1 MNPAPQSR
9 AGFAMAARPVAAV
22 VSLAALIFLLHGR
35 CLDYGL
41 FMDDYAHFRQLR
53 ACDWSLRG
61 LTDACRLELVGGV
74 IELWWLPETTL
85 RFFRPVAFGLMKLA
99 YTLVGWNPAAMHT
112 VSLAWHLAA
121 CVLLMILLGR
131 LGAARWLAWA
141 VTALFAIHPGHVA
154 TVQWIACQTEL
165 MVTTF
170 LLAGTLCFGR
180 FRGWPG
186 FGHGL
191 ASSPGGARWAIASVL
206 FFMLALGCRENAI
219 MFPLVVAAVEF
230 VVWRRRKRSALAL
243 YGVLLVIAAAFLAL
257 RAASLGGA
265 GIPPRPYV
273 VSPTDPDFFR
283 FIADKSLYTLLGEF
297 LLIPSVPIGGLAYFQ
312 ARPVLFYGLAVVPL
326 ALLVVACIRARHRPL
341 EWLGPAWLV
350 GFMLPILPVFPS
362 PHHLY
367 LPGVGWA
374 IVALVLL
381 RDISLAA
388 PQAVRWRRRLRLA
401 AGVGA
406 TALTA
411 AVFAVVT
418 YYFSLV
424 FATGQAV
431 EDCVAE
437 EVVAAPGGLHDGD
450 VLYMANLPVVAHYTK
465 LAVEQRTGRHGLRV
479 LPLTWSPRLLGAA
492 TPSELHWAD
501 QRTLDV
507 RVVQDRYF
515 DGPLGLL
522 VREATGRDIPDEVDC
537 RARLGFRVR
546 VLERDT
552 AGIVALRFE
561 FDTPPL
567 EDGRHLFW
575 GSRARWAC
583 EVRP

>member
-1 MNPAPQSR
+1 
-9 AGFAMAARPVAAV
+9 MAARPVAAV
-22 VSLAALIFLLHGR
+22 VSLAAMIFLLHGR

-61 LTDACRLELVGGV
+61 LTNACRLELVGGV

-99 YTLVGWNPAAMHT
+99 YTLVGWNPAAMHA
-112 VSLAWHLAA
+112 VSLAWHLAV
-121 CVLLMILLGR
+121 CVLLMTLLGR
-131 LGAARWLAWA
+131 LGSPRWLAWA
-141 VTALFAIHPGHVA
+141 VAVLFAIHPGHVA

-170 LLAGTLCFGR
+170 LLAATLSFGR

-186 FGHGL
+186 FGHGN
-191 ASSPGGARWAIASVL
+191 AGGQGSVGWAAASVV
-206 FFMLALGCRENAI
+206 FFALALGCRENAI
-219 MFPLVVAAVEF
+219 MFPLVVAAVEPA
-230 VVWRRRKRSALAL
+230 VWRRRKRATLVL
-243 YGVLLVIAAAFLAL
+243 YGVLLATAVAYLAL

-265 GIPPRPYV
+265 GVPPRPYV
-273 VSPTDPDFFR
+273 VPPTDPDFLR
-283 FIADKSLYTLLGEF
+283 FVADKSLYTLLGEF

-312 ARPVLFYGLAVVPL
+312 ARPLLFYGLAIVPVV
-326 ALLVVACIRARHRPL
+326 LVVVAGLRGRQRPL

-374 IVALVLL
+374 LVALVLL
-381 RDISLAA
+381 RDVSLAA
-388 PQAVRWRRRLRLA
+388 PQAVRWRRRFRLA
-401 AGVGA
+401 GGVA
-406 TALTA
+406 AMALTA

-418 YYFSLV
+418 YYFGLV
-424 FATGQAV
+424 FNTGQAV
-431 EDCVAE
+431 EDCVVE
-437 EVVAAPGGLHDGD
+437 EVAAAPSGLHDGD
-450 VLYMANLPVVAHYTK
+450 VLYMVNLPVVAHYTK
-465 LAVEQRTGRHGLRV
+465 LAVEERTGRRGLRV

-492 TPSELHWAD
+492 TPSELHWVD
-501 QRTLDV
+501 ERTFDV
-507 RVVQDRYF
+507 RVAQDRYF

-546 VLERDT
+546 VLEREAD
-552 AGIVALRFE
+552 GIVAMRFE

-567 EDGRHLFW
+567 GNGRHLFW

-583 EVRP
+583 EVQR